1 MSPGRSR
8 APFCRGKSA
17 ETNWA
22 RSDFPTSGTHLLIAQ
37 GTKALLG
44 SFSLSNPGINEV
56 VRRVRGI
63 ISWSSDQTAIAQSQI
78 GGFGMIVVNDL
89 ALAAGAASIPGPI
102 TDGSDDGW
110 FVWEGISSR
119 GAETIGGGTVS
130 QARIIDS
137 KAMRRIEEGF
147 GIAIMVENASGTG
160 GEDFR
165 FNTVLSLLAS
175 RT

>member
-1 MSPGRSR
+1 MSPARRGAPFRRSR
-8 APFCRGKSA
+8 SA

-22 RSDFPTSGTHLLIAQ
+22 RSDFPISGTHLVIAQ
-37 GTKALLG
+37 GTKVLLG
-44 SFSLSNPGINEV
+44 SFTLSNPGINEV
-56 VRRVRGI
+56 IRRVRGI
-63 ISWSSDQTAIAQSQI
+63 MSWSSNQTAIAESQI
-78 GGFGMIVVNDL
+78 GAFGMIVVNDL
-89 ALAAGAASIPGPI
+89 ALVAGAASIPGPI

-130 QARIIDS
+130 QARILDS

-147 GIAIMVENASGTG
+147 GVALMVENSNGTG
-160 GEDFR
+160 GVDFR
-165 FNTVLSLLAS
+165 FNAVISLLAS